1 MAKNRPDNMA
11 SLASMAP
18 TDAPEEFGPGSLT
31 DFANDADVVAQR
43 QKIAELEKELEAMR
57 AEKARMEAAAQP
69 LSEDSGPGVYEIV
82 VRHAPTKLKR
92 FKTEAASEKD
102 AWAKWIQEAAK
113 ANTNIKDPART
124 SLRQFEQYLARGRVE
139 GFDRN
144 IVKVVPQA
152 SA

>member
-43 QKIAELEKELEAMR
+43 QTIAEMEKEWEAL
-57 AEKARMEAAAQP
+57 MEAAAQP